1 MSVLELAGVG
11 KRYRRGHRELVV
23 LRDVSL
29 AIGTGEV
36 VSVTGGRRSGR
47 TTLLRIAAGVE
58 APNEGTVRFAGTDL
72 RGASRELR
80 RQLVFATTRFIPPL
94 GSDVIEH
101 VMAPLLAVRVK
112 RGQASL
118 QAHRALERVG
128 AADVSL
134 ASPETLIPSE
144 ALRVSVARA
153 IVREPRLVIL
163 DEPMN
168 GVDPLERDPLLQL
181 LQSIAHESGMA
192 LLLTGGET
200 ASVTGADRVMRLMG
214 GELLGRAEPSAAEVV
229 ELRRPPQRDRSA
241 EPPA

>member
-1 MSVLELAGVG
+1 MSVLELAGVW

-23 LRDVSL
+23 LREVSL

-58 APNEGTVRFAGTDL
+58 TPDEGTVRFAGADL
-72 RGASRELR
+72 RGAPRELR
-80 RQLVFATTRFIPPL
+80 RQLVFASTRFIPPL

-101 VMAPLLAVRVK
+101 VMAPLLAVRVR

-128 AADVSL
+128 AADLSL
-134 ASPETLIPSE
+134 TSPETLIPSE
-144 ALRVSVARA
+144 ALRVAVARA

-163 DEPMN
+163 DEPTN
-168 GVDPLERDPLLQL
+168 GVDTLERDSLLLLLQT
-181 LQSIAHESGMA
+181 IAHESGMA
-192 LLLTGGET
+192 VLLTGGET

-214 GELLGRAEPSAAEVV
+214 GELLGRTASASADVV
-229 ELRRPPQRDRSA
+229 ELRRPAPDRPA
-241 EPPA
+241 EPSG

>member
-1 MSVLELAGVG
+1 MSLLELAGVG

-23 LRDVSL
+23 LREVSL
-29 AIGTGEV
+29 AIGAGEV
-36 VSVTGGRRSGR
+36 VHVTGGRRSGR

-58 APNEGTVRFAGTDL
+58 SPDEGTVRFAGSEL

-80 RQLVFATTRFIPPL
+80 RQLVFANTRFIPPL

-101 VMAPLLAVRVK
+101 VMAPLLAVRV
-112 RGQASL
+112 RRDQASL

-144 ALRVSVARA
+144 VLRVAVARA

-163 DEPMN
+163 DEPTN
-168 GVDPLERDPLLQL
+168 GIDPLERDPLLLL
-181 LQSIAHESGMA
+181 LQSLAHESGIAM
-192 LLLTGGET
+192 LLTGGET

-214 GELLGRAEPSAAEVV
+214 GELLGRAASVSAEVV
-229 ELRRPPQRDRSA
+229 ELRRPASDRPA
-241 EPPA
+241 EPSG